1 MDISFWH
8 EKWKNNNIGFHQN
21 EANQLLVKHLSGLE
35 LAKESRVFVPLCGK
49 TPDIAWLLA
58 NGYRVA
64 GVELSEKAV
73 KQLFEERGIKPAITA
88 GGKLKRYSAN
98 NIDIYVGDIFSLTKK
113 MLGPIDAVY
122 DRAALV
128 ALPREMRKRYTAHL
142 IAITDEAPQLLI
154 CYEYDQHLM
163 EGPPFSISGKEIK
176 QHYSD
181 YFDLSRAASR
191 KVQVKGLEA
200 IEEQAWLLKNLS

>member
-128 ALPREMRKRYTAHL
+128 ALPREMRERYTAHL